1 MQTISSQK
9 TGKSSGRKMRRQ
21 NLRAVARRE
30 GIPEF
35 MIRFAQKQRMKICGE
50 PIMPKYRHD

>member
-1 MQTISSQK
+1 MQTSSHK
-9 TGKSSGRKMRRQ
+9 TGKHGSQKMRRQ
-21 NLRAVARRE
+21 NFRALARSE